1 MNLGLLKGILK
12 NIEYSRIN
20 ILNVLGSEDN
30 KLNYENEKNLLKS
43 LETLRAMGMTI
54 HYVID
59 EESKYIDCKDE

>member
-1 MNLGLLKGILK
+1 MNLGLLKGILN
-12 NIEYSRIN
+12 NIDYSITN

-54 HYVID
+54 NYVID

>member
-43 LETLRAMGMTI
+43 VEVLTTMAITI
-54 HYVID
+54 HCVID
-59 EESKYIDCKDE
+59 EESKDE